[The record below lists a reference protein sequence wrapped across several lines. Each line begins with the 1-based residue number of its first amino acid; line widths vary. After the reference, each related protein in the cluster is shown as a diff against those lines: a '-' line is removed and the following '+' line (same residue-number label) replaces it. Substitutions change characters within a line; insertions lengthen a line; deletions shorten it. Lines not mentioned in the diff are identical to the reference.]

1 MSSSI
6 LHERI
11 LPALPYEPAYVQPG
25 ESQLFHIT
33 AEQVT
38 HDHRRQVRV
47 QLTAVGNQALRGLC
61 HYPCQRMYWREE
73 SYELWLNTMGFN
85 HTIDTSYLFSMA
97 EVGGCY
103 LFDLGPG

>member
-38 HDHRRQVRV
+38 YDHRRQVRV
-47 QLTAVGNQALRGLC
+47 QLTAFGNQALRGLC

-73 SYELWLNTMGFN
+73 S
-85 HTIDTSYLFSMA
+85 MA